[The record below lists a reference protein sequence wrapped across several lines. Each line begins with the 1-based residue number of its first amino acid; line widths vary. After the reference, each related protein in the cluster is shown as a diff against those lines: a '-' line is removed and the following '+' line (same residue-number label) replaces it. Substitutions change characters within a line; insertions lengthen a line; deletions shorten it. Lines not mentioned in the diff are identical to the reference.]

1 MPIRLITS
9 ILIFTSL
16 IKTESSSDLIQ
27 ETRYKIAGI
36 NLSFL
41 GNNYP
46 GANSISELGKLLNVL
61 HQEEKLR
68 KIISVNKN
76 SIVRLTDSY
85 KAFENLFERKLK
97 VDSLKNVFRNIN
109 NEFNSLFGNYFLD
122 ELRNSPK

>member
-1 MPIRLITS
+1 MLVKLITT

-16 IKTESSSDLIQ
+16 IKTESSSDLVQ
-27 ETRYKIAGI
+27 ETRDKIAGI
-36 NLSFL
+36 NLSFG

-46 GANSISELGKLLNVL
+46 EEKSISELGKLLNVL
-61 HQEEKLR
+61 NQEEKLR

-76 SIVRLTDSY
+76 DIVRLTDSY
-85 KAFENLFERKLK
+85 KAFENSFERKLK